1 MREIRVR
8 LLINK
13 LKKNNSLLVTCTNM
27 VVLHLT
33 KCNIAANILD
43 LDEKFSTFY
52 KRNVRL
58 LVQVQNLN
66 RHDSKTNPKNE
77 KLWNNRKI
85 LVEKD

>member
-1 MREIRVR
+1 
-8 LLINK
+8 
-13 LKKNNSLLVTCTNM
+13 M

-43 LDEKFSTFY
+43 LDEKFATFY

-66 RHDSKTNPKNE
+66 RHDSKTNPKN
-77 KLWNNRKI
+77 NNNNNNNNKYLKRI
-85 LVEKD
+85 FPSRYVVFREVL